1 MTPRNFR
8 AGTVGRRLLTLT
20 LSIASLVLLTCGI
33 GLYGTLSQTPPQE
46 AVAQVIAPARDANAD
61 IHRSMVEAQSGL
73 RGYKL
78 MQRISRGGTTA
89 AMPSLDADGSEF
101 VKPYVEARD
110 RIAGELDRLDTLM
123 TDPQFGS
130 GPTSQELTT
139 LSHQQRQIV
148 DEWLRYGEQTRTD
161 AGMSSAELETGRE
174 IFSRFDVVNDTIT
187 THLDALRQE
196 LRAEVRE
203 RTSWTVSALILA
215 TVIALAL
222 ALVIGWRTHV
232 ALTGPIRALR
242 DIVHRQRA
250 GDRDA
255 WADTS
260 VGAAEMRDL
269 ATDVN
274 YLTAEHQTLTDRQD
288 ETLRLQ
294 EAESRIFRE
303 IRGSVSLE
311 DAVRV
316 ATRGIPE
323 TLHTSRAI
331 GIHLDE
337 GGHVTATVTWGSA
350 TGFEEGELSDGVRAS
365 LGRLARGM
373 WDGEIAYV
381 IADITAPGDVARADE
396 IAAVVAEQ
404 NLTSALLMVPFGPGN
419 RLLGALCVR
428 NPEGPRRWSDEE
440 EVFVQHVAG
449 ALTHAAIAF
458 EREHQRDEHLQLL
471 QDLDQQKDVFLST
484 VSHEL
489 RTPLTSIN
497 GYVEMLEDGDAG
509 DLSCQQSRMVDV
521 IGRNTQRL
529 RGLIEDLLVLNRL
542 EAAVQSGA
550 GEDMTTA
557 QLLGHV
563 VEELLPVARNAGVDL
578 RNEIS
583 DDVLVRGDR
592 AQLGRALTNV
602 VSNGVKF
609 TPAGGSV
616 TLTSR
621 LVEDGRFV
629 ELACTDTGMGI
640 PEADQQRLFT
650 RFFRASNATTAQVP
664 GTGLGL
670 VIVQGIVER
679 HGGRL
684 ELESVENEGTTVRLL
699 LATASEAALT
709 PG

>member
-1 MTPRNFR
+1 
-8 AGTVGRRLLTLT
+8 
-20 LSIASLVLLTCGI
+20 
-33 GLYGTLSQTPPQE
+33 
-46 AVAQVIAPARDANAD
+46 
-61 IHRSMVEAQSGL
+61 
-73 RGYKL
+73 
-78 MQRISRGGTTA
+78 
-89 AMPSLDADGSEF
+89 
-101 VKPYVEARD
+101 
-110 RIAGELDRLDTLM
+110 
-123 TDPQFGS
+123 
-130 GPTSQELTT
+130 
-139 LSHQQRQIV
+139 
-148 DEWLRYGEQTRTD
+148 
-161 AGMSSAELETGRE
+161 
-174 IFSRFDVVNDTIT
+174 
-187 THLDALRQE
+187 
-196 LRAEVRE
+196 
-203 RTSWTVSALILA
+203 
-215 TVIALAL
+215 
-222 ALVIGWRTHV
+222 
-232 ALTGPIRALR
+232 
-242 DIVHRQRA
+242 
-250 GDRDA
+250 
-255 WADTS
+255 
-260 VGAAEMRDL
+260 
-269 ATDVN
+269 
-274 YLTAEHQTLTDRQD
+274 
-288 ETLRLQ
+288 
-294 EAESRIFRE
+294 
-303 IRGSVSLE
+303 
-311 DAVRV
+311 
-316 ATRGIPE
+316 
-323 TLHTSRAI
+323 
-331 GIHLDE
+331 
-337 GGHVTATVTWGSA
+337 
-350 TGFEEGELSDGVRAS
+350 
-365 LGRLARGM
+365 
-373 WDGEIAYV
+373 
-381 IADITAPGDVARADE
+381 
-396 IAAVVAEQ
+396 
-404 NLTSALLMVPFGPGN
+404 
-419 RLLGALCVR
+419 
-428 NPEGPRRWSDEE
+428 
-440 EVFVQHVAG
+440 
-449 ALTHAAIAF
+449 
-458 EREHQRDEHLQLL
+458 
-471 QDLDQQKDVFLST
+471 
-484 VSHEL
+484 
-489 RTPLTSIN
+489 
-497 GYVEMLEDGDAG
+497 MLEDGDAG